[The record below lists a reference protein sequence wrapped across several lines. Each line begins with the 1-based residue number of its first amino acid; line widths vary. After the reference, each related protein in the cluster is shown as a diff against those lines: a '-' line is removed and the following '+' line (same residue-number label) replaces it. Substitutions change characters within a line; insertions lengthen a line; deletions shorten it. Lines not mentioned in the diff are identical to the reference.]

1 MINTLANDSEFVTK
15 TVIHINKNKKKDLL
29 KLKEEYKVIQSNLSN
44 VKKEINNIEGLLA
57 SGGKGLNSLIKKL
70 QELEE
75 RQNQFEAETSKL
87 KLSINGLQ
95 EQVFDFDSIKPFFE
109 NFSSTFEMISPEDKR
124 RLIGVF
130 IEKIEISIPKDKS
143 EGRIKIKPWNLQSL
157 DLSYEEILSSSF
169 EPTSLLGRDL
179 NPQPSG

>member
-1 MINTLANDSEFVTK
+1 MTK

-75 RQNQFEAETSKL
+75 RQNQFEAET
-87 KLSINGLQ
+87 
-95 EQVFDFDSIKPFFE
+95 
-109 NFSSTFEMISPEDKR
+109 
-124 RLIGVF
+124 
-130 IEKIEISIPKDKS
+130 
-143 EGRIKIKPWNLQSL
+143 
-157 DLSYEEILSSSF
+157 
-169 EPTSLLGRDL
+169 
-179 NPQPSG
+179 